1 MNRIIVPRKKLYV
14 PVRLVMGM
22 KGFLRL
28 QTINKFSGKI
38 TYDTGFFPNTLLDAG
53 MNIMADRSDW
63 MDECQVGTDNSA
75 PNSSQTALLGWHAGI
90 TTVQSTLDGQ
100 SGSEPYYGWK
110 RRVYRFAVG
119 TVAANLSE
127 AGIGWGESGSTLISR
142 AQILDPITQTPVTI
156 TPLADELLD
165 VTYELRYYPPL
176 GDVAGPQVTLDGVVY
191 DTTTRAANV
200 TGDRWSDQIGAAMGE
215 YSGTTG
221 IGTDWVAYDGN
232 IGTILT
238 GPSGVSE
245 DCDNDDQYNAAYS
258 NNSYEIQMHCLTGS
272 TGWNLGSGIRSIR
285 FNTVAGAYQTQFAAA
300 SGGATIPKTSAYSMH
315 MSWTLGWTEKV

>member
-1 MNRIIVPRKKLYV
+1 MSRIIVPRKKLCV

-63 MDECQVGTDNSA
+63 MTYCQVGTDNSA
-75 PNSSQTALLGWHAGI
+75 PNSSQTALLGWHAGSNDI
-90 TTVQSTLDGQ
+90 QSTIDGQ
-100 SGSEPYYGWK
+100 SGSEPHYGWK
-110 RRVYRFAVG
+110 RIVIRFPPG
-119 TVAANLSE
+119 SVAANLSE

-142 AQILDPITQTPVTI
+142 ALILDPILQTPVTI

-165 VTYELRYYPPL
+165 LSYELRYYPPL
-176 GDVAGPQVTLDGVVY
+176 SDILTPQVTLNGVIY
-191 DTTTRAANV
+191 DTITRAANV
-200 TGDRWSDQIGAAMGE
+200 TGDRWSDQIGVAMGE
-215 YSGTTG
+215 YSDTTG

-238 GPSGVSE
+238 GPDGVSAN
-245 DCDNDDQYNAAYS
+245 CDNDDQYNAAYL
-258 NNSYEIQMHCLTGS
+258 NNSYEIQMYCLTGS
-272 TGWNLGSGIRSIR
+272 AGWNLGSGIRSIR
-285 FNTVAGAYQTQFAAA
+285 FNTVAGAYQTQFNAA
-300 SGGATIPKTSAYSMH
+300 SGGATIPKTSDYSMN
-315 MSWTLGWTEKV
+315 MSWTLSWAEKV